1 MGDSHPYRERV
12 AERLRALLRARG
24 TSVRAVEEQLGH
36 GRGYVADALRGQKK
50 LGVEVILE
58 VLAAVRVPPEEFF
71 ERPMTTAPAERTKRG
86 KSSSTVDRAP
96 VAPRA
101 AQQQGERATVRALLL
116 LLAAR
121 GLLDPD
127 QLEDLQR
134 ELSTRE
140 SA

>member
-1 MGDSHPYRERV
+1 MRE
-12 AERLRALLRARG
+12 
-24 TSVRAVEEQLGH
+24 VEKRLGH

-71 ERPMTTAPAERTKRG
+71 EQPMTTPPAGRGKRG
-86 KSSSTVDRAP
+86 KSSSPAERPAP
-96 VAPRA
+96 APRA
-101 AQQQGERATVRALLL
+101 APQRGERAIVRALLL
-116 LLAAR
+116 LLAER

-134 ELSTRE
+134 ELSSRE